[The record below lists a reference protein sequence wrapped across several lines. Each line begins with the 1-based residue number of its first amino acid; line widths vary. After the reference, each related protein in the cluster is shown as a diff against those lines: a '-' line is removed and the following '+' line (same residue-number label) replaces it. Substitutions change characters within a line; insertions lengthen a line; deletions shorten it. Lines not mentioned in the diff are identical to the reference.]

1 MQFFIFASWCNKIY
15 SYLLKEVDLNRKKRV
30 SQKICIV
37 FVFCRTK
44 IKLCQVLSLWDKYK
58 RFSLEFPIYEQVQKD
73 PSWTGLI
80 GRMMSNTQYYKD
92 HIETTKTFHVQV
104 VLYNWSFNLLTN
116 VKLLNIFLKFRV
128 YIHTPGINHL
138 PSSLDR
144 IHCGKKGWISL
155 ELDLA
160 MENNSNFL
168 LSIWIQEMY
177 NIYTSKIY
185 HITYMS

>member
-73 PSWTGLI
+73 SSWTGLI

-160 MENNSNFL
+160 MENNSNFF